1 MKKTFLLLGLL
12 VSTVAFSQVDY
23 PESSANVFERKNELR
38 LGAVRL
44 LSGNSFDLGY
54 ERIIDRN
61 QSFGANLLIGFGD
74 NEFIGDTEQIFSISP
89 YYRFYFNKSQEYG
102 ARGMFV
108 EGFADFY
115 SGRTWNYYSYYTPD
129 PTVGNYYYYEKKENY
144 FDVAAGFALGW
155 KWVNTIG
162 FVLELKAG
170 YGRNLLNNNEYSS
183 GIFRGDFSIGYR
195 F

>member
-1 MKKTFLLLGLL
+1 MKKIAFLAGMLLSYSG
-12 VSTVAFSQVDY
+12 FSQTTY
-23 PESSANVFERKNELR
+23 PESSDLVFSKKNEVR
-38 LGAVRL
+38 IGAIRL
-44 LSGNSFDLGY
+44 LAGNSLDLGY

-61 QSFGANLLIGFGD
+61 QSFGANMLIGFGD
-74 NEFIGDTEQIFSISP
+74 NDFIGYTEQQFSISP

-102 ARGMFV
+102 AKGMFV

-115 SGRTWNYYSYYTPD
+115 SGRSYNFYNYSID
-129 PTVGNYYYYEKKENY
+129 PYGNYYYYDRKENY

-162 FVLELKAG
+162 FVFEIKAG
-170 YGRNLLNNNEYSS
+170 YGRNLIKENPDAA
-183 GIFRGDFSIGYR
+183 GVFRGDFSLGYR

>member
-1 MKKTFLLLGLL
+1 MKKVALMFSLLAGIIGNAQ
-12 VSTVAFSQVDY
+12 TTY
-23 PESSANVFERKNELR
+23 PESSDMVFNKKNELR
-38 LGAVRL
+38 IGTIRL
-44 LSGNSFDLGY
+44 LTGNSFDLGY

-61 QSFGANLLIGFGD
+61 QSFGANMLIGFGSNQD
-74 NEFIGDTEQIFSISP
+74 IAYTEQLFSISP

-102 ARGMFV
+102 AKGMFV

-115 SGRTWNYYSYYTPD
+115 SGRTYNYFNNYTID
-129 PTVGNYYYYEKKENY
+129 PYGNYYYYERKDDY

-162 FVLELKAG
+162 FVFEIKAG
-170 YGRNLLNNNEYSS
+170 YGRNLMDENPNAS
-183 GIFRGDFSIGYR
+183 GIFRGDFSVGYR

>member
-1 MKKTFLLLGLL
+1 MKKIAFIAGMLLSL
-12 VSTVAFSQVDY
+12 SAFSQTTY
-23 PESSANVFERKNELR
+23 PESSDLVFSKKNEVR
-38 LGAVRL
+38 IGAIRL
-44 LSGNSFDLGY
+44 LAGNSLDLGY

-61 QSFGANLLIGFGD
+61 QSFGANMLIGFGD
-74 NEFIGDTEQIFSISP
+74 NDFIGYTEQQFSISP

-102 ARGMFV
+102 AKGMFV

-115 SGRTWNYYSYYTPD
+115 SGRSYNFYNYTID
-129 PTVGNYYYYEKKENY
+129 PYGNYYYYDRKENY

-162 FVLELKAG
+162 FVFEIKAG
-170 YGRNLLNNNEYSS
+170 YGRNLIKENPDAA
-183 GIFRGDFSIGYR
+183 GVFRGDFSLGYR

>member
-1 MKKTFLLLGLL
+1 MKKIAFIAGMLLSL
-12 VSTVAFSQVDY
+12 SAFSQTTY
-23 PESSANVFERKNELR
+23 PESSDLVFSKKNEVR
-38 LGAVRL
+38 IGAIRL
-44 LSGNSFDLGY
+44 LGGNSLDLGY

-61 QSFGANLLIGFGD
+61 QSFGANMLIGFGD
-74 NEFIGDTEQIFSISP
+74 NDFIGYTEQQFSISP

-102 ARGMFV
+102 AKGMFV

-115 SGRTWNYYSYYTPD
+115 SGRSYNFYNYTID
-129 PTVGNYYYYEKKENY
+129 PYGNYYYYDRKENY

-162 FVLELKAG
+162 FVFEIKAG
-170 YGRNLLNNNEYSS
+170 YGRNLIKENPDAA
-183 GIFRGDFSIGYR
+183 GVFRGDFSLGYR